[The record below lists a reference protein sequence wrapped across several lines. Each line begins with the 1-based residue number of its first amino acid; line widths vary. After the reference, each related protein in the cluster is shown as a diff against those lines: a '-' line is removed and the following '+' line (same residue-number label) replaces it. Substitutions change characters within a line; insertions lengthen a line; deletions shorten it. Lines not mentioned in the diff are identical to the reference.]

1 MLVARRLMALTRQA
15 HQDKNSKAIG
25 PGVSPVPIAFT
36 IIEAGHAP
44 ENCTGAV
51 RRFAPDL
58 VVLVDAAEMGEAPG
72 TIRWLDWQ
80 ETTGLSASTHTL
92 PPYML
97 AQYLVGSLACR
108 VALLGIQPAQNDIG
122 TPLSPPVAAAVE
134 EVSAILEEL
143 LTHPAC
149 DS

>member
-1 MLVARRLMALTRQA
+1 
-15 HQDKNSKAIG
+15 
-25 PGVSPVPIAFT
+25 
-36 IIEAGHAP
+36 
-44 ENCTGAV
+44 
-51 RRFAPDL
+51 
-58 VVLVDAAEMGEAPG
+58 MGEAPG

-97 AQYLVGSLACR
+97 AQYLVGSLGCQ

-134 EVSAILEEL
+134 EVSETLKEL
-143 LTHPAC
+143 LTR
-149 DS
+149 SVSET